1 MRAARRLMLCD
12 DSCNGINGELNPTRD
27 GVCDDGG
34 AGSMFYTCSMGTDC
48 TDCGTRSI
56 NPPSTPPLQPPPLTP
71 PPPPAQPPPPA
82 PPLPPP
88 QPPPPELPSPQL
100 PPAQPPP
107 PPAPPPPQHWSCAQ
121 LPQLVLVG
129 LANATEGRQFGSF
142 CSRWGKGSRSTCT
155 QGYYC
160 PSAGVFQLCEWH
172 PEFKSSWSNCREGT
186 PFFCAQLPPSAPMD
200 LRSRCVDGYCDVV
213 SALPPKHP
221 LPHFL
226 LVANN
231 PLIAPAQWHW
241 LSATWTV
248 VRFNDCKVNWPPATD
263 AAVTEVLFLRD
274 NGVSGYH
281 GKTVEG
287 GLACDQRLQRDFI
300 GRVLHV
306 GGPQSDLPLVHLPNI
321 EEPLSSGTTVVMAL
335 RDLYPTA
342 PIVCAGFTFHQG
354 AGALNGFQGHPFQA
368 EARYMAGLQRV
379 YVLPTVEAIDQ
390 FDFELAARM
399 GCSPEQP
406 EDCRRPPHGAPPPR
420 APSPGATTLSAPPT
434 GPPTHSPTSSPRATP
449 LSSPPT
455 GVTPSRTFLRTA
467 QYNSSRT
474 SRTTPPPPAR
484 FVLLGGVLLE
494 VLLVMV
500 ALRLVCSAFG
510 WALRH
515 TRINK
520 SVRWSPLPTAAQGI
534 EQVALRT
541 SGVDLD
547 LAPDE
552 AVLEVTTA
560 PMSIESTQLLSM
572 ELERLQSHEESFV
585 I

>member
-1 MRAARRLMLCD
+1 MRARRDPFMLCD
-12 DSCNGINGELNPTRD
+12 DSCAETNGDLNLTKD

-34 AGSMFYTCSMGTDC
+34 AGSVFYTCSMGTDC

-56 NPPSTPPLQPPPLTP
+56 ALPSTPPLQPPPLTP
-71 PPPPAQPPPPA
+71 PPPPAHPSPPA
-82 PPLPPP
+82 PPLPQPQPPPPEQPPP
-88 QPPPPELPSPQL
+88 QPPPPEQPPPQL

-107 PPAPPPPQHWSCAQ
+107 PSAPPPPQHWSCAQ

-129 LANATEGRQFGSF
+129 VNAAEGRQFGSY
-142 CSRWGKGSRSTCT
+142 CARWGKGNRSTCT
-155 QGYYC
+155 QGYHS
-160 PSAGVFQLCEWH
+160 PSSGVFQLCEWH
-172 PEFKSSWSNCREGT
+172 PELKSSWSNCREG
-186 PFFCAQLPPSAPMD
+186 PNFCCAQLPPSAPMD
-200 LRSRCVDGYCDVV
+200 LSPRCVHGYCDVV
-213 SALPPKHP
+213 SALIPKHP

-263 AAVTEVLFLRD
+263 AVTEVLFLRD
-274 NGVSGYH
+274 NGVLGYH

-287 GLACDQRLQRDFI
+287 GLACDQRLQRDFL

-306 GGPQSDLPLVHLPNI
+306 GGPQSDLPMVYFPNI
-321 EEPLSSGTTVVMAL
+321 EGPLSSGTTVVMAL

-354 AGALNGFQGHPFQA
+354 AGATNGFQGHPFQA
-368 EARYMAGLQRV
+368 EALYVAGLQRV

-390 FDFELAARM
+390 FDFELVARM

-406 EDCRRPPHGAPPPR
+406 EDCRLPPHGAPPPR
-420 APSPGATTLSAPPT
+420 APSPGVTLPSAPPT
-434 GPPTHSPTSSPRATP
+434 GPPAHSRTSSPRATP

-455 GVTPSRTFLRTA
+455 GATPSRTFLM
-467 QYNSSRT
+467 
-474 SRTTPPPPAR
+474 
-484 FVLLGGVLLE
+484 LE
-494 VLLVMV
+494 VLLVIG
-500 ALRLVCSAFG
+500 ALRLVCRAFG
-510 WALRH
+510 WALHH

-520 SVRWSPLPTAAQGI
+520 SVRWLRLPTEAQESV
-534 EQVALRT
+534 EQVALRA
-541 SGVDLD
+541 SGVDLG

-560 PMSIESTQLLSM
+560 PMSIESTQLRSV
-572 ELERLQSHEESFV
+572 ELARLQGHEDSFV